1 MDLDHI
7 VIPYWTYVRLNVDRD
22 SILPYLWSNAA
33 KYEMT
38 FLNCHVIIYSS
49 SSTIFIQTKIFLK
62 SEKHKNHLSNIEK
75 DWFLP
80 RFDFIQILFWF
91 DNAFFKEL
99 EIHLLLFY
107 LATNAVFNYFG
118 KAGFVTLPFDLV
130 TSCYGQTTVCWRPA
144 FCWLRW
150 GSMNIVTKHKGNYL
164 GRGIQN
170 SKSLPKGFFGKK

>member
-1 MDLDHI
+1 
-7 VIPYWTYVRLNVDRD
+7 
-22 SILPYLWSNAA
+22 
-33 KYEMT
+33 MT

-49 SSTIFIQTKIFLK
+49 SSMFFIQTKIFLK

-75 DWFLP
+75 DRFLP

-99 EIHLLLFY
+99 EIYLLLFY
-107 LATNAVFNYFG
+107 LATNAVFCLLYLLANVQPNYSG
-118 KAGFVTLPFDLV
+118 KAGFVTLPYDR
-130 TSCYGQTTVCWRPA
+130 TSCCSQTTVCWRPA

>member
-1 MDLDHI
+1 M
-7 VIPYWTYVRLNVDRD
+7 DRD

-107 LATNAVFNYFG
+107 LATNAVFCLLYLLANVQPNYSG